1 MAEKPRPESIISIV
15 NAKSADIEQTDQTII
30 HESVGVVMALDQL
43 RESLNLVETH
53 LNNREFA

>member
-30 HESVGVVMALDQL
+30 HVLYISAKIIQGFLL
-43 RESLNLVETH
+43 
-53 LNNREFA
+53 

>member
-30 HESVGVVMALDQL
+30 HESVAPCANM
-43 RESLNLVETH
+43 T
-53 LNNREFA
+53 